1 MSAESERRIGGQVSA
16 ALLVREAAKKTIRSL
31 VPLWMRKRVAIWTHR
46 QSWISPE
53 RRSWWSLEL
62 IQDFAE
68 KDVNA
73 YHRFLWAHHLGY
85 AAPYEVAARFGAENM
100 RPSRQMFF
108 AELRRCME
116 AHGLPGTKIRS
127 ILEVGCSLGYQL
139 RYLETDL
146 FPEAAVLEGI
156 DIDRYAVQSGQEH
169 LADVGSRISLSCGD
183 VQHLER
189 LLGDR
194 AYDLV
199 VCTGVL
205 MYLRQAEASAMVRA
219 MLSHSRVMVAMAGLA
234 HPLRDNAALD
244 YSEVRDR
251 DHTFVHNFDAMAE
264 SAGGSVLAR
273 RWDGAR
279 EVGGQTVYF
288 VFAAPR

>member
-1 MSAESERRIGGQVSA
+1 
-16 ALLVREAAKKTIRSL
+16 
-31 VPLWMRKRVAIWTHR
+31 MRKRVAIWMHR
-46 QSWISPE
+46 QSWIDPD

-62 IQDFAE
+62 IRDFAE

-73 YHRFLWAHHLGY
+73 YHKFLWAHHLGY
-85 AAPYEVAARFGAENM
+85 AAPYEVVARFGAENM
-100 RPSRQMFF
+100 RPSRQLFF
-108 AELRRCME
+108 GELRRCLE

-146 FPEAAVLEGI
+146 FPGATVLDGI

-169 LADVGSRISLSCGD
+169 LAAIGSRISLSCGD
-183 VQHLER
+183 VQQLDTLLE
-189 LLGDR
+189 DR
-194 AYDLV
+194 SYDLV

-205 MYLRQAEASAMVRA
+205 MYLRQAEASAMVRT

-234 HPLRDNAALD
+234 HAVRDNAVLD
-244 YSEVRDR
+244 ESEVRER
-251 DHTFVHNFDAMAE
+251 DHTFVHNFDAMVK

-273 RWDGAR
+273 RWEGAR
-279 EVGGQTVYF
+279 RVEGQTVYF
-288 VFAAPR
+288 VFAAPGDDGG